1 MYAARSWGYR
11 HPYVCTGVRI
21 TAGTWNLVLGTLLLS
36 RGYRW
41 GLVLLAVSALI
52 FGAVY
57 ILAPGKVRIPAQRL
71 ELACSG
77 SFSVPS
83 YVPGSAR
90 TQRPSRVTPNAGP
103 GSRCI

>member
-41 GLVLLAVSALI
+41 GLVLLAVSAR
-52 FGAVY
+52 
-57 ILAPGKVRIPAQRL
+57 GKS
-71 ELACSG
+71 E
-77 SFSVPS
+77 
-83 YVPGSAR
+83 
-90 TQRPSRVTPNAGP
+90 SRRNG
-103 GSRCI
+103 